1 MNRRF
6 QFVVVGFSTCL
17 VALLLFGAV
26 SGRSATAEDPY
37 RHLGVFSEVLSRIK
51 SEYVEEPDIK
61 AVTLGAINGLLES
74 IDPYASYLNADQY
87 KQYTKQK
94 DSAKGGV
101 GLVLSKRLGYVGI
114 IATVP
119 GSAAAKAN
127 LTTGD
132 VIETINNVATRDMP
146 LAFAELLLKGEPGT
160 NVEVTVLRVRKP
172 EPQKVTL
179 TRSVITYPAVSAKM
193 LPDQTAHIIVPS
205 LLAPRAKE
213 VANMVEAM
221 QKQGAKRLVLDLRNC
236 ATGSPEEGIKVANLF
251 MDKGMITYMV
261 GQKVARQN
269 FEATAANQISKLP
282 MAVLINRGT
291 AGGSEIVAAALLDS
305 KRAEVVGERSYGDA
319 AQRKTLNMDDGSA
332 IILAVA
338 KYYSPSGKA
347 IQDNAVTP
355 PVAVIDTDPAAEI
368 DDDSDQQPEP
378 PPTKGEDVMLKKA
391 IEVLSATKATAS
403 TKPIAP
409 KKRATRAAIDDR
421 LALSSPAA

>member
-17 VALLLFGAV
+17 VGLLLFGAV

-37 RHLGVFSEVLSRIK
+37 RHLQVFTEVLSRIK

-87 KQYTKQK
+87 KQYMKQK
-94 DSAKGGV
+94 DTAKGGV

-114 IATVP
+114 ISTIP

-146 LAFAELLLKGEPGT
+146 LAFADLLLRGEPGT

-179 TRSVITYPAVSAKM
+179 TRSVIAYPAVTAKL
-193 LPDQTAHIIVPS
+193 LPDQTGHIIVPS
-205 LLAPRAKE
+205 LLAGRAKD
-213 VANMVEAM
+213 VAAKVEEL

-236 ATGSPEEGIKVANLF
+236 ATGAPEEGIKVANLF
-251 MDKGMITYMV
+251 MDKGLITYMV
-261 GQKVARQN
+261 GQKIARQN

-282 MAVLINRGT
+282 LAVLINRGT
-291 AGGSEIVAAALLDS
+291 AGGSEVAAAALLDS
-305 KRAEVVGERSYGDA
+305 KRAQLVGERSYGDA
-319 AQRKTLNMDDGSA
+319 AQRRTLNMDDGSA

-338 KYYSPSGKA
+338 KYYSPGGKA

-355 PVAVIDTDPAAEI
+355 PVAVIDSDPAADI
-368 DDDSDQQPEP
+368 DDDADQPEP

-391 IEVLSATKATAS
+391 IEVLSATKDTAS
-403 TKPIAP
+403 TKPAAP
-409 KKRATRAAIDDR
+409 KQRALRSSVEDR
-421 LALSSPAA
+421 QAYASPAA

>member
-6 QFVVVGFSTCL
+6 QFVVVGCSTCL

-51 SEYVEEPDIK
+51 SEYVEEPDMK

-87 KQYTKQK
+87 KQYMKQK
-94 DSAKGGV
+94 DTSKAGV

-114 IATVP
+114 ISTIP

-132 VIETINNVATRDMP
+132 VIETINGVATRDMP
-146 LAFAELLLKGEPGT
+146 LAFAELLLKGDAGT
-160 NVEVTVLRVRKP
+160 NVEITVLRVRKP
-172 EPQKVTL
+172 DPQKITL
-179 TRSVITYPAVSAKM
+179 ARTVIMYPAVTAKL

-213 VANMVEAM
+213 VASMVEAM
-221 QKQGAKRLVLDLRNC
+221 QKQGAKRIVLDLRNC
-236 ATGSPEEGIKVANLF
+236 ATGGPEEGVKLANLF
-251 MDKGMITYMV
+251 MEKGLISYSI

-269 FEATAANQISKLP
+269 YEATASNQISKLP

-291 AGGSEIVAAALLDS
+291 AGGSEVAAAALLDS
-305 KRAEVVGERSYGDA
+305 KRAELVGERSYGDA
-319 AQRKTLNMDDGSA
+319 AIRKTLNMDDGSA

-338 KYYSPSGKA
+338 KYYSPNGKA

-355 PVAVIDTDPAAEI
+355 PVAVIDTDPAADI
-368 DDDSDQQPEP
+368 DEDGADQTEP
-378 PPTKGEDVMLKKA
+378 PPAKGEDVMLKKA
-391 IEVLSATKATAS
+391 IEVLTATKATAS
-403 TKPIAP
+403 AKPAAP
-409 KKRATRAAIDDR
+409 KKRAVRASIEDR
-421 LALSSPAA
+421 LAYSSPAA